1 MTTQLDQTIELPEPW
16 YWTDQDLSRQLDIE
30 ISIDHTLKNKSVK
43 TIARRQDKDDVLFQI
58 SDGKYAVVHLTWQQY
73 PHSDKRWPTTVI
85 FNTWDDVYQNRIL
98 SDAADFK

>member
-30 ISIDHTLKNKSVK
+30 ISIDHPLKNKSVK

-58 SDGKYAVVHLTWQQY
+58 SDGKYAVVHLIWQQY
-73 PHSDKRWPTTVI
+73 PHPDNRWPTTVI
-85 FNTWDDVYQNRIL
+85 FNTWDDVYKNRIL
-98 SDAADFK
+98 LDEADFK